1 MRAFLCY
8 RFERAECLVFTGR
21 SFWPTAGVGIL
32 ARTGA
37 GAVVALDIRVVLA
50 ALSLLVPN
58 QGSEI
63 SNERN
68 ERNEKEE
75 TQHTGRMT
83 KVRRLYRRPHM
94 TQQPAS
100 QPAWGARFG
109 GGGLAKRVSASN
121 DATRKCALFF
131 SSWIIR
137 LNHSFVEFSSQERTR
152 TKKEGKKGRK
162 LHHGLDSTDGVSG
175 TTDGRGVCAIDGRG
189 GHTVVG
195 GREAVGGQ
203 GGQVAVG
210 ARGHVGVALFM
221 AALVAN

>member
-1 MRAFLCY
+1 MLGVY
-8 RFERAECLVFTGR
+8 RQ
-21 SFWPTAGVGIL
+21 
-32 ARTGA
+32 
-37 GAVVALDIRVVLA
+37 VVLA
-50 ALSLLVPN
+50 HRWRWYSCENGGWCCRGVGHSCGFGRPVFACAKSGIRNQQRAEREEREGGDTAHWPNDESAPTVP
-58 QGSEI
+58 QASHDA
-63 SNERN
+63 
-68 ERNEKEE
+68 
-75 TQHTGRMT
+75 T
-83 KVRRLYRRPHM
+83 
-94 TQQPAS
+94 AS
-100 QPAWGARFG
+100 QSASLGGPLW

>member
-1 MRAFLCY
+1 MR
-8 RFERAECLVFTGR
+8 
-21 SFWPTAGVGIL
+21 
-32 ARTGA
+32 
-37 GAVVALDIRVVLA
+37 
-50 ALSLLVPN
+50 
-58 QGSEI
+58 
-63 SNERN
+63 
-68 ERNEKEE
+68 
-75 TQHTGRMT
+75 
-83 KVRRLYRRPHM
+83 
-94 TQQPAS
+94 
-100 QPAWGARFG
+100 
-109 GGGLAKRVSASN
+109 
-121 DATRKCALFF
+121 ALFF
-131 SSWIIR
+131 KLHHPIE
-137 LNHSFVEFSSQERTR
+137 SFVCRVQLTTERTR